1 MAAPT
6 APVELVRT
14 ELPFPAFVY
23 NLTLAGVAQTVTV
36 PTGVSWMVIG
46 VDDAIGIRTGGTA
59 TAGGTAVD
67 GTGSWLILPADTI
80 EARRFRI
87 TNISTFS
94 VFGAA
99 AKVAIAF
106 YRDHSD
112 GVLA

>member
-1 MAAPT
+1 MAPT

-23 NLTLAGVAQTVTV
+23 NLTMAGVAQTVTI
-36 PTGVSWMVIG
+36 PAGVSWMMIG
-46 VDDAIGIRTGGTA
+46 TDDKIGIRTGGTA
-59 TAGGTAVD
+59 TAGGVAVD
-67 GTGSWLILPADTI
+67 GTGSWLILPGDPI

-87 TNISTFS
+87 SGVATFS

-99 AKVAIAF
+99 ANVAIAF
-106 YRDHSD
+106 YREHGD